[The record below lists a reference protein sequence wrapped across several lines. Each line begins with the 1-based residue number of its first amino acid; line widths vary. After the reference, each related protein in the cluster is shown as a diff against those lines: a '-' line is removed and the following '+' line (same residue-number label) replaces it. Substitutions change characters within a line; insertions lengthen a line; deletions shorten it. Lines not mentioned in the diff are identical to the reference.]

1 MTLSRSLSVSA
12 ARWSAA
18 LLLLLA
24 PTASRTARAD
34 AVSEPPSCPDGSS
47 PNGCHGGEY
56 CEPNE
61 CVDTCPSGK
70 VCKEV
75 ERCAG
80 TITCGG
86 GWTSTGGDFSVDNI
100 LGDCG
105 EGGACAAGMCKSFK
119 LCVADPT
126 GATSTGDGSGT
137 SQGSE
142 SDGGSDGTPPKM
154 GGCEGC
160 RTGDDAAPALL
171 ALGVL
176 GLAIGRR
183 SRRRG

>member
-1 MTLSRSLSVSA
+1 MSLSRLLNLSA

-18 LLLLLA
+18 LSFVLVA
-24 PTASRTARAD
+24 TTSGPARAD
-34 AVSEPPSCPDGSS
+34 AVSEPPSCPEGTS

-70 VCKEV
+70 VCMEV

-80 TITCGG
+80 TVTCGG
-86 GWTSTGGDFSVDNI
+86 GWTSTGGDFSVDNV
-100 LGDCG
+100 LGPCG
-105 EGGACAAGMCKSFK
+105 EGGACAVGTCKSFK
-119 LCVADPT
+119 LCVSDTT
-126 GATSTGDGSGT
+126 GATSTGEGSDT

-142 SDGGSDGTPPKM
+142 SDSASGGTPPKKE
-154 GGCEGC
+154 GCEGC
-160 RTGDDAAPALL
+160 RTSDDAAPALL

-176 GLAIGRR
+176 GLAIRRR